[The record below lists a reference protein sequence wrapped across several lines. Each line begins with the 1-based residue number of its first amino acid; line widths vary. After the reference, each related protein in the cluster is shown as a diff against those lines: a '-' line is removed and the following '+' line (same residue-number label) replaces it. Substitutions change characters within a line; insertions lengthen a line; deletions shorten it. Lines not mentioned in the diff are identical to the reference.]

1 MNIYEHLRTSTNIY
15 ENLRKSMKIYENRWK
30 VYKNIYKKINKGKFI
45 KRLIKGGENKGGAAA
60 FGRRPSFTLKTL
72 Y

>member
-1 MNIYEHLRTSTNIY
+1 
-15 ENLRKSMKIYENRWK
+15 MKIYENRWK